1 MTEKAGGNTEEKT
14 KGMKG
19 TENTRENSGR
29 ECSEETVREAKTQYM
44 TQEKSQGEYTLE
56 DYYQIPDG
64 YMAELIDGVI
74 YNMAAPSPLHQLI
87 GGRIFKTFSDYIDRK
102 EGMCIP
108 AYAPLDVQL
117 DCDDKTMLQPDVL
130 IVCDRKKIR
139 KGVIYGAP
147 DLVVEIL
154 SGSTKRKDMTVKLAK
169 YAAAG
174 VREYWMVDPDKK
186 KVIVYEMEDDLN
198 VSIFGFDHEIP
209 VRIFG
214 GECMVDFKEI
224 WEYVSFLETK
234 CRRGD

>member
-1 MTEKAGGNTEEKT
+1 MMEKAEGKTEEKT
-14 KGMKG
+14 RGMNG
-19 TENTRENSGR
+19 SENRREDYY
-29 ECSEETVREAKTQYM
+29 EEAVSEAKALYM

-56 DYYQIPDG
+56 DYYRIPDG
-64 YMAELIDGVI
+64 DRAELIDGVL
-74 YNMAAPSPLHQLI
+74 YDMAAPSPLHQLI
-87 GGRIFKTFSDYIDRK
+87 GGRIFRAFSDYIDRK
-102 EGMCIP
+102 AGTCVP

-130 IVCDRKKIR
+130 IVCDREKIR
-139 KGVIYGAP
+139 KGIIYGAP

-198 VSIFGFDHEIP
+198 VSVFGFDHEIP

-214 GECMVDFKEI
+214 GECVVDFKAI
-224 WEYVSFLETK
+224 WEYVSFLE
-234 CRRGD
+234 